1 MGAWLR
7 YSFKS
12 NHFSPHMMQ
21 YRKVVFTKPNHVE
34 VQTDLLPEKA
44 LEPNQVFL
52 KNRYSVIS
60 PGTELACLSGRES
73 WFPLPNTPGYVGVGE
88 VIKTGANVAK
98 VAPGD
103 KVFTYGPHAEYYTI
117 DTTDR
122 YSGMCLKVPGALPL
136 NLVPFT
142 RLATI
147 PFTSIRVSNIEL
159 GDWVVVMGLGIIGN
173 FAAQLA
179 QLQGANVIGV
189 DVNEKRCAKAQAC
202 GIRHTVNSATPGWKE
217 EVRKLARN
225 QGIST
230 LIDATGLSAVIVDA
244 VDLVAPYGEAILLGS
259 PRAEYVTNATSIF
272 NRIHLPG
279 FTNFKGA
286 LEWRYPTFK
295 DEFVKHS
302 IERNSEIVMDL
313 ILEGKLNIK
322 PLFTHEIAPEKA
334 PFAYKGLK
342 TKPDE
347 FIGVVFNWNA

>member
-1 MGAWLR
+1 M
-7 YSFKS
+7 K
-12 NHFSPHMMQ
+12 
-21 YRKVVFTKPNHVE
+21 YRKVVFTAPYQVE
-34 VQTDLLPEKA
+34 VQSIPFVEKD
-44 LEPNQVFL
+44 LEPHQVL
-52 KNRYSVIS
+52 VQNLYSAIS

-73 WFPLPNTPGYVGVGE
+73 WFTLPNTPGYVGVGKI
-88 VIKTGANVAK
+88 IKAGSAITK

-103 KVFTYGPHAEYYTI
+103 KVFTYGPHAEYYSI

-122 YSGMCLKVPGALPL
+122 YSGMCLKVPSALPL

-159 GDWVVVMGLGIIGN
+159 GDWVVVVGLGIIGN

-189 DVNEKRCAKAQAC
+189 DVNAKRCAQAEAC
-202 GIRHTVNSATPGWKE
+202 GIGHTVNSSAPGWKE
-217 EVRKLARN
+217 EIRKLAGH
-225 QGIST
+225 QGVST

-244 VDLVAPYGEAILLGS
+244 VELVAPYGEAILLGS
-259 PRAEYVTNATSIF
+259 PRAEYVTNATQIF

-302 IERNSEIVMDL
+302 IERNSEIVMNL
-313 ILEGKLNIK
+313 ILEGKLNIS

-334 PFAYKGLK
+334 PEAYDGLK
-342 TKPDE
+342 HKPDE
-347 FIGVVFNWNA
+347 FIGVVLNWNA